1 MRNDSGDRS
10 RPADPAV
17 AEALLRHLPVLR
29 RFVARFF
36 SQHQDIE
43 DIAQEAYLRAFQ
55 SGRDNPPRSPRAF
68 LLRVARNLALNELAR
83 KSRWMSETIE
93 SAGLEQQASHKL
105 EDDLLSQ
112 QRLSLFCEAAS
123 QLPTQC
129 RKVFLMRKVYG
140 YTHREIASELGIS
153 EKTVEKHVATG
164 LLRCSR
170 FLEAREMGAM
180 PPPRKARTASH
191 D

>member
-1 MRNDSGDRS
+1 MRNTRDNPETNS
-10 RPADPAV
+10 RLPV
-17 AEALLRHLPVLR
+17 GEALVSHLPLLR

-36 SQHQDIE
+36 ANHQDVE

-55 SGRDNPPRSPRAF
+55 AGQNNPPRSPRAF
-68 LLRVARNLALNELAR
+68 LLRVARNLALNELSR
-83 KSRWMSETIE
+83 KSRWMAENIE
-93 SAGLEQQASHKL
+93 EAGLAANGGSSL
-105 EDDLLSQ
+105 EDDLHHQ

-123 QLPTQC
+123 TLPMQC

-140 YTHREIASELGIS
+140 YTQREIAVQLGIS
-153 EKTVEKHVATG
+153 EKTVEKHIATG

-170 FLEAREMGAM
+170 YLASREAEPALQDTSI
-180 PPPRKARTASH
+180 RKVGH

>member
-1 MRNDSGDRS
+1 MRESGEPQTGIDR
-10 RPADPAV
+10 RHQADT
-17 AEALLRHLPVLR
+17 LLCHLPLLR
-29 RFVARFF
+29 RFVSRFF
-36 SQHQDIE
+36 ANHQDVE

-68 LLRVARNLALNELAR
+68 LLRVARNLALNELSR
-83 KSRWMSETIE
+83 KSRWMTENIE
-93 SAGLEQQASHKL
+93 AAGLEQRSGNTL
-105 EDDLLSQ
+105 EDDLQSQ

-123 QLPTQC
+123 NLPMQC

-140 YTHREIASELGIS
+140 YTQREIARELGIS

-170 FLEAREMGAM
+170 YLESRERDTGTGA
-180 PPPRKARTASH
+180 AVRTAGH

>member
-10 RPADPAV
+10 RPTDPAV
-17 AEALLRHLPVLR
+17 AEALLRHLPLLR
-29 RFVARFF
+29 RFVSRFL

-55 SGRDNPPRSPRAF
+55 SGRENPPRSPRAY

-83 KSRWMSETIE
+83 KSRWMSETFE
-93 SAGLEQQASHKL
+93 SASLEPQVGREL
-105 EDDLLSQ
+105 EDDLHSQ

-123 QLPTQC
+123 ELPTQC
-129 RKVFLMRKVYG
+129 RRVFLMRKVYG
-140 YTHREIASELGIS
+140 YTHREIARELGIS

-170 FLEAREMGAM
+170 FLEAREAGALE
-180 PPPRKARTASH
+180 PSRKARTASH